1 MHRISELKGN
11 NEAVFRDIFNEY
23 QYPLYR
29 FLYQKI
35 DSEFYAKE
43 VVQLTFIKLWKYR
56 QQLDPD
62 LDISI
67 QLFRIARTTLIDE
80 IRKLQTRERHYY
92 NYGASPAG
100 KSIPDES
107 TTHLISYRETKAKLF
122 RLINMLPPKRREVFK
137 LSRIHC
143 HTNNE
148 IASMLSISPKT
159 VEHHLT
165 HALRFMRPFFSL
177 LIIFYILVG

>member
-1 MHRISELKGN
+1 MHKISELKGN

-23 QYPLYR
+23 QYPLYK

-56 QQLDPD
+56 QHLDPD
-62 LDISI
+62 LDVSI

-80 IRKLQTRERHYY
+80 IRKLQTRQRHYQAFQPSG
-92 NYGASPAG
+92 NTV
-100 KSIPDES
+100 DD
-107 TTHLISYRETKAKLF
+107 TMHLVSYKETKARLF

-159 VEHHLT
+159 VENHLT
-165 HALRFMRPFFSL
+165 HALRFIKPFFTL
-177 LIIFYILVG
+177 LIIFC

>member
-1 MHRISELKGN
+1 MHKISELKGN

-56 QQLDPD
+56 QRLDPD
-62 LDISI
+62 IDISI
-67 QLFRIARTTLIDE
+67 QLFRIAKTTLIDE
-80 IRKLQTRERHYY
+80 IRKLQTRDKHYY
-92 NYGASPAG
+92 EAFQPGRST
-100 KSIPDES
+100 PDDS
-107 TTHLISYRETKAKLF
+107 MHLISYKETKAKLF

-137 LSRIHC
+137 LSRLHC

-148 IASMLSISPKT
+148 IAEILSISPKT
-159 VEHHLT
+159 VENHLT
-165 HALRFMRPFFSL
+165 HALRFIRPFFSL
-177 LIIFYILVG
+177 LIIFFNLALL

>member
-1 MHRISELKGN
+1 MHKISELKGN

-23 QYPLYR
+23 QYPLYK

-56 QQLDPD
+56 QHLDPD
-62 LDISI
+62 LDVSI

-80 IRKLQTRERHYY
+80 IRKLQTRQRHYQAFQPSG
-92 NYGASPAG
+92 NTV
-100 KSIPDES
+100 DD
-107 TTHLISYRETKAKLF
+107 TMHLVSCKETKARLF
-122 RLINMLPPKRREVFK
+122 RLINMLPPKRREVFS

-143 HTNNE
+143 HTNKE

-165 HALRFMRPFFSL
+165 HALRFIKPFFTL
-177 LIIFYILVG
+177 LIIFA

>member
-1 MHRISELKGN
+1 MHEISELKGN

-23 QYPLYR
+23 QYPLYK

-56 QQLDPD
+56 QHLDPD
-62 LDISI
+62 IDISI
-67 QLFRIARTTLIDE
+67 QLFRIAKTTLIDE
-80 IRKLQTRERHYY
+80 IRKLQTRNRHYY
-92 NYGASPAG
+92 DAFQCGR
-100 KSIPDES
+100 
-107 TTHLISYRETKAKLF
+107 TTTDDSSMQLISYKETKAKLF

-143 HTNNE
+143 HSNNE
-148 IASMLSISPKT
+148 IASMLSISPRT
-159 VEHHLT
+159 VENHLA
-165 HALRFMRPFFSL
+165 HALRFIRPFFTL
-177 LIIFYILVG
+177 LIIFYILAR